1 MDTANM
7 PAPQPSPDHAGQLRH
22 LTRQLAGHL
31 ADQLSIQPCPPV
43 EQLVGGGLAR
53 LRRTINATRHGTSV
67 DDATAIRLA
76 MDLHIVRIRD
86 EAWLAVQDD
95 PATMTTTLLH
105 LAERTPPSFA
115 APIGTL
121 RAIAAWYRG
130 ELDTAARAVA
140 EVLAIR
146 PFYSM
151 AQLLTLALRC
161 NVPPEKLQVR
171 MPTAAEI
178 DLVMGPPR
186 PEWLQHLQRSLT
198 DYLGPAGPR
207 TG

>member
-1 MDTANM
+1 
-7 PAPQPSPDHAGQLRH
+7 
-22 LTRQLAGHL
+22 
-31 ADQLSIQPCPPV
+31 
-43 EQLVGGGLAR
+43 
-53 LRRTINATRHGTSV
+53 
-67 DDATAIRLA
+67 
-76 MDLHIVRIRD
+76 
-86 EAWLAVQDD
+86 
-95 PATMTTTLLH
+95 MTTTLLH
-105 LAERTPPSFA
+105 VAERTPPSFA

-121 RAIAAWYRG
+121 RATAAWYRG

-140 EVLAIR
+140 EVLAVR

-186 PEWLQHLQRSLT
+186 PKWLQHLQRSLT
-198 DYLGPAGPR
+198 GLPRPRRAGDGL
-207 TG
+207 TGAGGSKIRPLRRGGSVGDKWIWLKSGL